1 MVRAAPKDDGEAL
14 KPLVFGLALLVAF
27 GIATGAFAHICWV
40 KLTPQ
45 ELDAIKER
53 GGSFRSHGGDDY
65 ATYGIEA
72 IISHS
77 VQHLVGIEQ
86 GMRAWSPADIKSYDD
101 QYWDALL
108 SEKIAAQEITAL
120 WKEPVPYYDG
130 ENMIG
135 NSISYRV
142 RDGEKQHHQYTLLG
156 LGDEAHT
163 FTVMG
168 SVETVKEHKAEI
180 DDQLASLM
188 TFADRAL
195 RFR

>member
-77 VQHLVGIEQ
+77 VQHLVGAE
-86 GMRAWSPADIKSYDD
+86 SPCPEAGQKR
-101 QYWDALL
+101 LRRL
-108 SEKIAAQEITAL
+108 TAS
-120 WKEPVPYYDG
+120 G
-130 ENMIG
+130 
-135 NSISYRV
+135 SIVSSR
-142 RDGEKQHHQYTLLG
+142 
-156 LGDEAHT
+156 EA
-163 FTVMG
+163 
-168 SVETVKEHKAEI
+168 
-180 DDQLASLM
+180 
-188 TFADRAL
+188 
-195 RFR
+195 